1 MDGVGINDNGLGSAG
16 DLPALAVKA
25 ETIAPFRR
33 GMGSDGGLV
42 GKSAVTAA
50 VAAVQQNL
58 ARMEKVRDRPRTL
71 VPRDRYFASSE
82 RVASGDPVAKNEN
95 RLGEPSQ
102 NVFFLFRARAS
113 RSLTGTAVPEP
124 KRTPFARFRSF
135 RLFVRGLPGG
145 RVGRR
150 RARVPARVRGE
161 ARLGRGGGDAARARQ
176 LRQAAENRRGSRE
189 RRVCAC
195 VDARGR

>member
-82 RVASGDPVAKNEN
+82 RVAPGDPVAKNEN

-102 NVFFLFRARAS
+102 NVFF
-113 RSLTGTAVPEP
+113 
-124 KRTPFARFRSF
+124 
-135 RLFVRGLPGG
+135 
-145 RVGRR
+145 
-150 RARVPARVRGE
+150 VPAR
-161 ARLGRGGGDAARARQ
+161 AP
-176 LRQAAENRRGSRE
+176 RE
-189 RRVCAC
+189 V
-195 VDARGR
+195 